1 MVTYFSGS
9 QLKYYI
15 GCSGWSYSAWLGP
28 FYPSKL
34 ENADWLRYYSQIF
47 DYVEIDSSFY
57 RMPSKFMVKNWV
69 TKTPDNFRFT
79 AKFPKVIT
87 HDKHLVDVNEEVYT
101 FLENME
107 PLQEKTLALL
117 IQLPPSMQIM
127 PGLQGLK
134 DLVRILDG
142 RFRYAVE
149 VRHPSWFQDLAYNF
163 FANND
168 ICMVWSQLAHMS
180 TPPIVTTDFL
190 YVRFIGDR
198 SIDERYFGKI
208 QKDRVLEMNRWADK
222 IKNVESGNE
231 RGRKGEV
238 NLAMIA
244 ANNHYAGFGQGTA
257 NLFRKMVGLPELS
270 WEGQLKIQEQ
280 VQFKLQQEHQA
291 GQNGNS
297 SKVPPKITKKRQ
309 SSLVEFMG

>member
-1 MVTYFSGS
+1 LQYH
-9 QLKYYI
+9 I
-15 GCSGWSYSAWLGP
+15 GCSGWSYTAWLGP

-34 ENADWLRYYSQIF
+34 ENADWLRYYSQVF
-47 DYVEIDSSFY
+47 DYVEIDSTFY
-57 RMPSKFMVKNWV
+57 RMPNKFMVKNW
-69 TKTPDNFRFT
+69 TKKTPDNFKFT

-101 FLENME
+101 FLNNME
-107 PLQEKTLALL
+107 PLEEKTLALL
-117 IQLPPSMQIM
+117 IQLPPSLQIV
-127 PGLQGLK
+127 PGLQVIK
-134 DLVRILDG
+134 DLVRLLNG

-198 SIDERYFGKI
+198 SIDEKDFGKI
-208 QKDRVLEMNRWADK
+208 QKDRIIEMKQWADE

-231 RGRKGEV
+231 RGKRKQI

-244 ANNHYAGFGQGTA
+244 ANNHYAGFGPGTA
-257 NLFRKMVGLPELS
+257 NLFRKMVGLSELS
-270 WEGQLKIQEQ
+270 WENQQQLQKQVRLKLRQEQ
-280 VQFKLQQEHQA
+280 QQVEQDQQIRSA
-291 GQNGNS
+291 
-297 SKVPPKITKKRQ
+297 SKVPPKTTKKRQ
-309 SSLVEFMG
+309 SSLIEFME

>member
-1 MVTYFSGS
+1 LQYH
-9 QLKYYI
+9 I

-34 ENADWLRYYSQIF
+34 ENSDWLRYYSQIF

-57 RMPSKFMVKNWV
+57 RMPSKFMVKNWAK
-69 TKTPDNFRFT
+69 KTPDNFRFT

-101 FLENME
+101 YLSNME
-107 PLQEKTLALL
+107 PLQEKTIALL

-134 DLVRILDG
+134 DLVRILDR

-168 ICMVWSQLAHMS
+168 ICMVWSQLAQMS
-180 TPPIVTTDFL
+180 TPPIVTSDFL

-198 SIDERYFGKI
+198 SINEKDFGKI
-208 QKDRVLEMNRWADK
+208 QKDRIIEMKQWADE
-222 IKNVESGNE
+222 IKQVESGKE
-231 RGRKGEV
+231 RGRNKEV

-244 ANNHYAGFGQGTA
+244 ANNHYAGFGPGTA

-270 WEGQLKIQEQ
+270 WEDQLRIQEQ
-280 VQFKLQQEHQA
+280 ARFELRQEHQA
-291 GQNGNS
+291 QQSGNPT
-297 SKVPPKITKKRQ
+297 KAPPKNTKKRQ

>member
-1 MVTYFSGS
+1 LQYH
-9 QLKYYI
+9 I

-34 ENADWLRYYSQIF
+34 ENSDWLRYYSQIF

-57 RMPSKFMVKNWV
+57 RMPSKFMVKNWAK
-69 TKTPDNFRFT
+69 KTPDNFRFT

-101 FLENME
+101 YLSNME

-142 RFRYAVE
+142 SFRYAVE

-168 ICMVWSQLAHMS
+168 ICMVWSQLARMS
-180 TPPIVTTDFL
+180 TPPIVTSDFL

-198 SIDERYFGKI
+198 SIDEKDFGKI
-208 QKDRVLEMNRWADK
+208 QKDRIIEMKQWADK
-222 IKNVESGNE
+222 IKQVENGKE
-231 RGRKGEV
+231 RGRNKEV

-244 ANNHYAGFGQGTA
+244 ANNHYAGFGPGTA

-270 WEGQLKIQEQ
+270 WEDQLRIQEQ
-280 VQFKLQQEHQA
+280 VRFELQQEHQA
-291 GQNGNS
+291 QQSGNPT
-297 SKVPPKITKKRQ
+297 KAPPKNTKKRQ

>member
-1 MVTYFSGS
+1 LQYHV
-9 QLKYYI
+9 

-34 ENADWLRYYSQIF
+34 ENSDWLRYYSQIF

-57 RMPSKFMVKNWV
+57 RMPSKFMVKNWAK
-69 TKTPDNFRFT
+69 KTPDNFRFT

-101 FLENME
+101 YLSNME

-168 ICMVWSQLAHMS
+168 ICMVWSQLARMS
-180 TPPIVTTDFL
+180 TPPIVTSDFL

-198 SIDERYFGKI
+198 SINEKDFGKI
-208 QKDRVLEMNRWADK
+208 QKDRIIEMKQWADE
-222 IKNVESGNE
+222 IKQVESGKE
-231 RGRKGEV
+231 RGRNKEV

-244 ANNHYAGFGQGTA
+244 ANNHYAGFGPGTA

-270 WEGQLKIQEQ
+270 WEEQLRIQEQ
-280 VQFKLQQEHQA
+280 VRFELQQEHQA
-291 GQNGNS
+291 QQSGNPT
-297 SKVPPKITKKRQ
+297 KAPPKNTKKRQ